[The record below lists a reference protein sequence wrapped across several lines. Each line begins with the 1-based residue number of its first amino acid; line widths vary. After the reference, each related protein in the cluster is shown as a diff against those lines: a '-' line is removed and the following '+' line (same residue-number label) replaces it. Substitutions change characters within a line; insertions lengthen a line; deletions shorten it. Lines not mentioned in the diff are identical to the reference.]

1 MKEAIGSVHPT
12 ATISRFE
19 KNHKVRQMGRW
30 IDSRAQTRA
39 EKTPGPAAVLTLG
52 ASVGRPASEVQ
63 ASSSFAWMPADGLA
77 EVTALIARLAA

>member
-1 MKEAIGSVHPT
+1 MKGAIGSVHPT

-19 KNHKVRQMGRW
+19 KNYKVRHIGRQ
-30 IDSRAQTRA
+30 IDLRAPTRA
-39 EKTPGPAAVLTLG
+39 DKTPGPTAVLTLG

-77 EVTALIARLAA
+77 EVMAVIARLVA